1 MYKIRLLTLV
11 AVILLLTIPVSGSD
25 IGLHRVAPKVGLLF
39 PSTDGIEYG
48 VGFMLGAA
56 ADMGELT
63 DNLFLVPL
71 VSYWTIGGNV
81 EGANSLDVSMS
92 NFQIGA
98 DVHYYIENVEGLY
111 VGGGLSINFESVSI
125 DYNIP
130 GFGSGSESGSETDV
144 GFGILGGFEIPVG
157 KNTGFAQA
165 KYNIISDFNTFEINI
180 GMWFDM
186 N

>member
-1 MYKIRLLTLV
+1 MYKIRLLMLA
-11 AVILLLTIPVSGSD
+11 AVILLLTIPVSASD
-25 IGLHRVAPKVGLLF
+25 IGFHRVAPKAGLLF
-39 PSTDGIEYG
+39 PSTDGIEYSL
-48 VGFMLGAA
+48 GFMFGAA

-63 DNLFLVPL
+63 DNLSLVPI

-81 EGANSLDVSMS
+81 EGASSLDVSMS

-98 DVHYYIENVEGLY
+98 DVHYNIENVEGLY

-130 GFGSGSESGSETDV
+130 GFGSGSADGSETDV
-144 GFGILGGFEIPVG
+144 GFGILGGYEMPLG
-157 KNTGFAQA
+157 DNTAFAQA
-165 KYNIISDFNTFEINI
+165 KYNIIADFNTFEINL